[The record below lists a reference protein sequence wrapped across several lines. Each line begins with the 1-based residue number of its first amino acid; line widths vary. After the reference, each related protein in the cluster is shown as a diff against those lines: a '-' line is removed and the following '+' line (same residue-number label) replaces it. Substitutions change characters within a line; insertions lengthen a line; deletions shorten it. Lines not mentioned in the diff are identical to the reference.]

1 MLNVAGDEPDTKKLR
16 KSHSTVTHLTQHASV
31 QGALKR
37 SLYPFAAL
45 ALWAPP
51 YLRSK
56 RKQLREKAPGR
67 MPLLCSSASPI
78 PGTNQRRCYPLLRS
92 TLSATSS

>member
-1 MLNVAGDEPDTKKLR
+1 MLNVTGDEPDTKKLR
-16 KSHSTVTHLTQHASV
+16 KSHSTVTQLAQHTSV

-51 YLRSK
+51 YLRSQ
-56 RKQLREKAPGR
+56 RKQLHEKAPAPAYGWSR
-67 MPLLCSSASPI
+67 LES
-78 PGTNQRRCYPLLRS
+78 RS
-92 TLSATSS
+92 CRQKFTKLKPN